1 MAPRDVSSYSQLHA
15 GARCRL
21 CVEHSFLVA
30 LHALAQFLATRN
42 DKPAQPPANVN
53 VHSFP
58 NTLAVSVR
66 NTLYLQG
73 IGMVWGISHQQP
85 HINSRRDRP
94 PPPPTNISLGKQRP
108 SFAPSNSGSISD
120 TDIFFAQNNKR
131 SYRSCLHAALPR
143 ERPSSGARQFR

>member
-1 MAPRDVSSYSQLHA
+1 MAPRDVSSYWQLHA

-21 CVEHSFLVA
+21 CVEHSFLVS

-85 HINSRRDRP
+85 HRNSRRDRP
-94 PPPPTNISLGKQRP
+94 PTNISLGQQRP
-108 SFAPSNSGSISD
+108 SFAPSNSSLISD

-143 ERPSSGARQFR
+143 ERPSSGAQFR